1 MIRCLL
7 TLVGLLFA
15 GSVGAFLLYVPA
27 FSVMTV
33 SLLLFGVLADFLLG
47 VYVGY
52 GQSLPANATLPKAE
66 SPESTAD
73 WEVLRAGNLDH
84 AA

>member
-1 MIRCLL
+1 MVRGFL

-27 FSVMTV
+27 FSVLTV
-33 SLLLFGVLADFLLG
+33 SLLMFGVLADFLLG

-52 GQSLPANATLPKAE
+52 GQSSQKRGNPQTGE
-66 SPESTAD
+66 SPNPSKD
-73 WEVLRAGNLDH
+73 GDVLKAGNFDH

>member
-27 FSVMTV
+27 FSVLTV
-33 SLLLFGVLADFLLG
+33 SLLMFGVLADFLLG

-52 GQSLPANATLPKAE
+52 GQVSQEPQTLSCNASAE
-66 SPESTAD
+66 TPGVFGAD
-73 WEVLRAGNLDH
+73 KLDH

>member
-7 TLVGLLFA
+7 ALVGLLFA

-33 SLLLFGVLADFLLG
+33 SLLIFGVVADFLLG

-52 GQSLPANATLPKAE
+52 GQSLPTKAALPTDE
-66 SPESTAD
+66 SAQGTAD
-73 WEVLRAGNLDH
+73 WEVLRAGDLDH